1 MKDVIGIILAGGK
14 GERLWPLT
22 ATRTKPAVP
31 FGGKY
36 RIIDFVMNNFVNS
49 EIKIIK
55 ILTQVH
61 SQSLQEHINR
71 FWVSNPLM
79 GQYIDIVPAQMKISK
94 DWYKGTADA
103 VYQNLDIIEQA
114 DHFSTVA
121 IFAGDHIFKMDIT
134 QMYDFHKKKKS
145 EFTISVVA
153 FPTSEAKGNFGV
165 IEINK
170 NFKVVGFEEKPEH
183 PKEIPG
189 RPGYCFV
196 SMGNYL
202 AERKSLRKILH
213 QDAEMEG
220 SSHDFGKDVIPLMLK
235 KGGKIFSYDFSTNF
249 VPGQEEVYW
258 RDVGT
263 LKAFWDAN
271 MDLKAV
277 SPKLSLYSR
286 SWPLRTFP
294 DYTPPAKTILGGKLE
309 DSLISGRCIISGG
322 EVRGSVLSHNVL
334 VEKGAEVID
343 SVLFADVAIHEGA
356 RVRNA
361 IVDKGVVI
369 PRGMSIGFSEEDDLN
384 KGLTVVDGITVVP
397 KKFSFE

>member
-1 MKDVIGIILAGGK
+1 MAKTKAELLENGLLAN
-14 GERLWPLT
+14 T
-22 ATRTKPAVP
+22 
-31 FGGKY
+31 
-36 RIIDFVMNNFVNS
+36 
-49 EIKIIK
+49 
-55 ILTQVH
+55 
-61 SQSLQEHINR
+61 
-71 FWVSNPLM
+71 
-79 GQYIDIVPAQMKISK
+79 
-94 DWYKGTADA
+94 
-103 VYQNLDIIEQA
+103 QNL
-114 DHFSTVA
+114 
-121 IFAGDHIFKMDIT
+121 
-134 QMYDFHKKKKS
+134 KS
-145 EFTISVVA
+145 LKWALKSLIMLLSVVA

-369 PRGMSIGFSEEDDLN
+369 PRGMSIGFSEEDDIVREKLLVWIARAELPGEAEYSCR
-384 KGLTVVDGITVVP
+384 GLVEQRQNRVGIDSQNI
-397 KKFSFE
+397 KSILSK